1 MASYKEL
8 LAQRQALEEALKA
21 AHAQESSGA
30 IEQVRSIVEEFG
42 LTEDD
47 VFGGEK
53 KTRKAS
59 NAKGGTVAPKY
70 KDPESGKTWT
80 GRGKAPLWIA
90 GKEKEQF
97 AI

>member
-1 MASYKEL
+1 MPSSNPRVPFAVE
-8 LAQRQALEEALKA
+8 RGHRRRGKA
-21 AHAQESSGA
+21 CQLD
-30 IEQVRSIVEEFG
+30 QVIIKEFG

-47 VFGGEK
+47 VFGGDK

-70 KDPESGKTWT
+70 KDPESGKRWK

-90 GKEKEQF
+90 GKDKEQF